1 LNVKEQNWW
10 TLALDSYDKGE
21 DMQNKLEFV
30 ANILLS
36 NLLIEN
42 QQNNSYGY
50 PTWLLDLEK

>member
-1 LNVKEQNWW
+1 MDS
-10 TLALDSYDKGE
+10 ALDSYDKGE
-21 DMQNKLEFV
+21 DTQNKLEFV

-50 PTWLLDLEK
+50 PTWLFEL